1 MKKIAIVGGGI
12 SGLTVAYALL
22 NPPLPPFVKGGVGG
36 FLGKKFDVTVFE
48 ADSRAGGKIWT
59 DKANG
64 FLCEKGPNGFLD
76 NKPKTLELCAEL
88 GIEPLRSN
96 ENAKNRYI
104 FSSGKLNLLSESP
117 LSFLKSD
124 LMSWRGKLRMMY
136 ELIAPK
142 GPQDETV
149 ADFVIRRL
157 GKEALDKLIDPMSSG
172 IFAGD
177 PYQMSIKYCFPR
189 IKELEQEYGSLIRA
203 MIKLQKAKKKGSGV
217 EGRGRKDEG
226 RVGPAPTGALT
237 SFYNGT
243 QSLTD
248 ALAEK
253 LGERVRLGVSVQ
265 ALEKEGELY
274 RLHTSEGIVNADIV
288 VLATPAYTS
297 AEILRDFDDE
307 LSKRLEGIPYVP
319 LSVVCSGYRRDKVGH
334 NLNGFGF
341 LIPHKEGRRIL
352 GTLWDSSIFPNRA
365 PEGYVLLRSMVGG
378 AKSPELA
385 MLEDNA
391 LINTVFDELKPILS
405 LKTEPEMV
413 RIYRWE
419 KAIPQ
424 YDLRHGERLR
434 FIDERL
440 KSHHSLYLTGNAYRG
455 IGMNDCIENGYRLA
469 EEIIRLVPPDFNI
482 PNAAST
488 STRTSRIAITPYTAS
503 FFLKNIGIIAR

>member
-1 MKKIAIVGGGI
+1 MNADKKIVIVGGGI

-22 NPPLPPFVKGGVGG
+22 NSSQL
-36 FLGKKFDVTVFE
+36 DITVLE
-48 ADSRAGGKIWT
+48 ADKRPGGKIWT
-59 DKANG
+59 DKVNG

-76 NKPKTLELCAEL
+76 NKPKTLELCKDL
-88 GIEPLRSN
+88 SIEPLRSN
-96 ENAKNRYI
+96 ENAKKRYI

-124 LMSWRGKLRMMY
+124 LMSWCGKLRMFY
-136 ELIAPK
+136 ELVAPK

-157 GKEALDKLIDPMSSG
+157 GKEALEKLIDPMCSG
-172 IFAGD
+172 IFAGN
-177 PYQMSIKYCFPR
+177 PYNMSIRYCFPT
-189 IKELEQEYGSLIRA
+189 IKDLEQKYGSLIRA
-203 MIKLQKAKKKGSGV
+203 MIRLQKENTKRLTPR
-217 EGRGRKDEG
+217 E
-226 RVGPAPTGALT
+226 RVGPAPGGTLT

-253 LGERVRLGVSVQ
+253 LGERVRLGVPVRALAKNRSVFQ
-265 ALEKEGELY
+265 
-274 RLHTSEGIVNADIV
+274 LHTSQGVVEADVV

-297 AEILRDFDDE
+297 AEILRDFDGE

-352 GTLWDSSIFPNRA
+352 GTLWDSSIFPNRS
-365 PEGYVLLRSMVGG
+365 PKGYVLLRTMVGG
-378 AKSPELA
+378 ARSPHLST
-385 MLEDNA
+385 LDDDK
-391 LINTVFDELKPILS
+391 LLGTVFDELKPILS

-419 KAIPQ
+419 RAIPQ
-424 YDLRHGERLR
+424 YDMGHGERLR

-455 IGMNDCIENGYRLA
+455 VGMNDCIENGYKVA
-469 EEIIRLVPPDFNI
+469 EEIIK
-482 PNAAST
+482 
-488 STRTSRIAITPYTAS
+488 YTHS
-503 FFLKNIGIIAR
+503 